1 MVEAPATEEGWFALH
16 EFRSIDW
23 DAWRDAPDRKRER
36 AVEEGRSYLLH
47 RERLAAAD
55 AGDSA
60 LFSVLGHKA
69 DLLTIH
75 FRPTLDELSTIERG
89 FENTALAEFT
99 TKESSYVS
107 VTEVSGYVSDDYF
120 EGDEEAVDEGL
131 RRYIEGKLKPEMPD
145 DEYVSFY
152 PMSKRRGEE
161 YNWYDLSFEERAEL
175 MSGHGDTGRE
185 YAGKIKQ
192 VIASS
197 VGFDDHEWGVTLF
210 GSDPTDIKDIV
221 YEMRFDEASSRY
233 GEFGQFY
240 VGRRFPPA
248 DLGAYLAGEAVP
260 TGEGDSTHGHHDGD
274 DAHGHHGEDDSAHG
288 HHDGDDAHG
297 HHGEDDSAHG
307 HHDGDDA
314 HGHHGEDDSAH
325 GHHDGDDAHGHHGED
340 DSAHGHHDGDDAHGH
355 HGEDDST
362 HGHHGGG
369 DGGGDADGSADA
381 DEIRGELADLD
392 IYAGKPHGEDVFATV
407 LYSEADADE
416 LFEEVQGLRANF
428 DHYGTHVKTAVY
440 GGRSTDRAAVVSLWE
455 TASAAETAAGFLSE
469 LPDVVGRAGEES
481 GFGTMG
487 MFYTVKPEHR
497 EDFTDTFDEV
507 GEALAGMDGHLE
519 TDLMVNVEDENDMFI
534 ASQWRA
540 RDDAMEFFGSDDFRE
555 TVKWGREVLADRPRH
570 VFLA

>member
-23 DAWRDAPDRKRER
+23 DAWRNAPDRKRER

-47 RERLAAAD
+47 REKLAAAD

-60 LFSVLGHKA
+60 VFSVLGHKA

-107 VTEVSGYVSDDYF
+107 VTEVSGYVSDAYF
-120 EGDEEAVDEGL
+120 EGDEEDVDEGL

-185 YAGKIKQ
+185 YAGRIKQ

-233 GEFGQFY
+233 GEFGRFY
-240 VGRRFPPA
+240 VGRRFPPR

-260 TGEGDSTHGHHDGD
+260 TGENDANGHHAG
-274 DAHGHHGEDDSAHG
+274 DDSAHG
-288 HHDGDDAHG
+288 HHGGDDSGHG
-297 HHGEDDSAHG
+297 HHGDE
-307 HHDGDDA
+307 GD
-314 HGHHGEDDSAH
+314 
-325 GHHDGDDAHGHHGED
+325 
-340 DSAHGHHDGDDAHGH
+340 
-355 HGEDDST
+355 T

-369 DGGGDADGSADA
+369 SAHGDHPHDEDAGGEGDHPHGGEDAGSPDADDAPAAD
-381 DEIRGELADLD
+381 DGIRGELADLD

-407 LYSEADADE
+407 LYSEADVDE
-416 LFEEVQGLRANF
+416 LFGEVEGLRANF

-440 GGRSTDRAAVVSLWE
+440 EGRSTDRAAVVSLWE

-469 LPDVVGRAGEES
+469 LPEVVGRAGEES

-497 EDFTDTFDEV
+497 EDFTDTFDEI
-507 GEALAGMDGHLE
+507 GEALAGMDGHIE

-534 ASQWRA
+534 ASQWHA
-540 RDDAMEFFGSDDFRE
+540 KDDAMEFFGSEEFRE
-555 TVKWGREVLADRPRH
+555 TVQWGREVLADRPRH

>member
-23 DAWRDAPDRKRER
+23 GAWRDAPERKRER

-47 RERLAAAD
+47 REKLAAAD

-60 LFSVLGHKA
+60 VFSVLGHKA

-99 TKESSYVS
+99 TTESSYVS
-107 VTEVSGYVSDDYF
+107 VTEVSGYVSDAYF
-120 EGDEEAVDEGL
+120 EGDEDEVDEEL
-131 RRYIEGKLKPEMPD
+131 RRYIEGKLKPEIPD

-161 YNWYDLSFEERAEL
+161 YNWYDLSFEERADL
-175 MSGHGDTGRE
+175 MAGHGDVGRE
-185 YAGKIKQ
+185 YAGRIKQ

-233 GEFGQFY
+233 GEFGRFY
-240 VGRRFPPA
+240 VGRRFPPG

-260 TGEGDSTHGHHDGD
+260 TG
-274 DAHGHHGEDDSAHG
+274 DAGGE
-288 HHDGDDAHG
+288 
-297 HHGEDDSAHG
+297 
-307 HHDGDDA
+307 
-314 HGHHGEDDSAH
+314 
-325 GHHDGDDAHGHHGED
+325 
-340 DSAHGHHDGDDAHGH
+340 
-355 HGEDDST
+355 
-362 HGHHGGG
+362 
-369 DGGGDADGSADA
+369 GDADGHHGDGAHDHHGEGGSAHGDHPHGDGSAGGEGDHPHGGDDHAHGDADAGESADA
-381 DEIRGELADLD
+381 DGIRGELADLD

-407 LYSEADADE
+407 LYSEADVDD

-440 GGRSTDRAAVVSLWE
+440 EGRGTDRAAVVSLWE
-455 TASAAETAAGFLSE
+455 TSSAAETAAGFLSE
-469 LPDVVGRAGEES
+469 LPGVVGRAGEES

-540 RDDAMEFFGSDDFRE
+540 KEDAMDFFGSDDFRE